1 MLDEAGAGLV
11 AIDADVDGV
20 ELHGDVAGAR
30 AMRWRRCSAQALRSR
45 SPAGL
50 KLVA

>member
-1 MLDEAGAGLV
+1 MKRALAV
-11 AIDADVDGV
+11 SPSRDVDGV
-20 ELHGDVAGAR
+20 ELTVMSPGR

-50 KLVA
+50 KLLA

>member
-1 MLDEAGAGLV
+1 MKRALALSPSTRMSMASSFTVMLPG
-11 AIDADVDGV
+11 
-20 ELHGDVAGAR
+20 R

-50 KLVA
+50 KPLA